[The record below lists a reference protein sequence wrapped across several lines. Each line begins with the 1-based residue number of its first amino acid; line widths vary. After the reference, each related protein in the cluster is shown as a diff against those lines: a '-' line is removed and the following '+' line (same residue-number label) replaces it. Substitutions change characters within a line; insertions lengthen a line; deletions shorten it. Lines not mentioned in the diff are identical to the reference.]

1 MDKEIINQF
10 LQILM
15 PILATVL
22 TAVFTYLGNKIKNA
36 YETKLKNETAKTIVD
51 DTVRYVQQVY
61 KDLNG
66 TEKLQKAIEKAQEV
80 LAEKGIILTD
90 VEINMLIESSV
101 FTLKN
106 ILMEPKE
113 ETVQVE
119 EKETKKKKLTE

>member
-1 MDKEIINQF
+1 MDKEILNQ
-10 LQILM
+10 LVQILL

-36 YETKLKNETAKTIVD
+36 YETKLKNDTAKTIVD

-61 KDLNG
+61 KDLDG
-66 TEKLQKAIEKAQEV
+66 TEKLQKAIEKAQDV
-80 LAEKGIILTD
+80 LAEKGIKLTD

-106 ILMEPKE
+106 ILTQSKE
-113 ETVQVE
+113 GTEIKV
-119 EKETKKKKLTE
+119 TK

>member
-1 MDKEIINQF
+1 MTKEIINQF

-113 ETVQVE
+113 E
-119 EKETKKKKLTE
+119 KETKKKLTE

>member
-1 MDKEIINQF
+1 MNKEVINQF
-10 LQILM
+10 LEILM
-15 PILATVL
+15 PILATFL

-61 KDLNG
+61 KDLDG

-106 ILMEPKE
+106 ILLEPKE
-113 ETVQVE
+113 EKVE
-119 EKETKKKKLTE
+119 EKKKLTE

>member
-1 MDKEIINQF
+1 MNKEVINQF
-10 LQILM
+10 LEILM
-15 PILATVL
+15 PILATFL

-61 KDLNG
+61 KDLDG

-80 LAEKGIILTD
+80 LKEKGIILTD

-106 ILMEPKE
+106 ILLEPKE
-113 ETVQVE
+113 EKVE
-119 EKETKKKKLTE
+119 EKKKLTE

>member
-1 MDKEIINQF
+1 MTKEIINQF

-61 KDLNG
+61 KDLDG
-66 TEKLQKAIEKAQEV
+66 TEKLQKAIEKAQSV
-80 LAEKGIILTD
+80 LKEKGIILTD

-106 ILMEPKE
+106 ILMEPTEPTKD
-113 ETVQVE
+113 
-119 EKETKKKKLTE
+119 TKKKKLTE